1 MRENEYNELQAS
13 TEGGWLVKW
22 VTPQLWIN
30 RIACSVNGKNL
41 KDLNT
46 NLKDKFNKDIKDI
59 ESLVRIESPKEI
71 GISLFKLKDDLQRM
85 NNQYYFRVPSLMR
98 QVILIALYFYI
109 LLGAMGGQG
118 KIFHMENDMN
128 IILKLVSNFPLFY
141 IIKQLLLI
149 GWLRTATDLQ
159 NPFGDDK

>member
-1 MRENEYNELQAS
+1 
-13 TEGGWLVKW
+13 
-22 VTPQLWIN
+22 
-30 RIACSVNGKNL
+30 
-41 KDLNT
+41 
-46 NLKDKFNKDIKDI
+46 
-59 ESLVRIESPKEI
+59 
-71 GISLFKLKDDLQRM
+71 
-85 NNQYYFRVPSLMR
+85 MR